1 MNKIKFIASYDC
13 DQQENRTYVLAAT
26 NKIDYICSVLNL
38 FDNQVEI
45 ISVARTKNNNF
56 YRGKS
61 KRLPGNNLLRLLP
74 TVPGGNTLFK
84 RISLIFTQIHLFIY
98 LVLHT
103 SCGEKILVYH
113 GLAYGNAVF
122 WAKKIKKFK
131 MILEVEEIYQNVQN
145 LGFIKNKR
153 EYRDFRLADGY
164 IFPTKLLNNLI
175 NVEQKPYTIIHG
187 TYHVE
192 PNRNV
197 SFQDN
202 KIHVVYAG
210 TFDSQKGGAAAAISA
225 AKWLPENYH
234 VHILGFGSA
243 QEIQKIKDLVMEISL
258 EAKATV
264 SYNGLLAGEAY
275 IQFIQKCHIGLST
288 QNPDASFNDTSFPS
302 KILSYM
308 ANGLRVVTVRIP
320 AIETSA
326 IGKDVYYYEEQTPEK
341 IAEAILKID
350 FHDAY
355 DGRKKIAV
363 LDQQFCQDLK
373 KLIHE

>member
-1 MNKIKFIASYDC
+1 MSVKLIAYYDIPGS
-13 DQQENRTYVLAAT
+13 DENRKYVLAAT
-26 NKIDYICSVLNL
+26 NKIDYICESLNQNGIDVDIVSV
-38 FDNQVEI
+38 
-45 ISVARTKNNNF
+45 SGTKNKRF
-56 YRGKS
+56 YKGKKIALS
-61 KRLPGNNLLRLLP
+61 EHVSL
-74 TVPGGNTLFK
+74 TLFPCIPGSNK
-84 RISLIFTQIHLFIY
+84 ILRRISDYLMQVILFFYLI
-98 LVLHT
+98 VHT
-103 SCGEKILVYH
+103 EANEKVFVYH
-113 GLAYGNAVF
+113 SVGYGHAIF
-122 WAKKIKKFK
+122 LAKKLKKFK